1 MNMGELQLGL
11 LAIGAAVV
19 AAVFL
24 YNKRQERRYRREAEA
39 SFTSR
44 HEDVLMRSR
53 GGIEQGKSAAGPDR
67 IEQAFGSIDASL
79 EDPGASKPV
88 LSEILDFIVAIETP
102 EEISGAAVM
111 GAAAAALERCSKP
124 VRWEG
129 FDEMEASWE
138 PLDPERGYS
147 RLRSGMQVVDR
158 RGATDAEELAA
169 FGAAIEQ
176 AAASIGALAPV
187 PDPGPAIAK
196 ANELDRFCGEVDFR
210 VAVHIV
216 SDATPFS
223 GARLEGLA
231 KAASFELDRVD
242 GKFRR
247 RDKHGR
253 ILCTLINFGPTPF
266 SVDRVKSFSTRDVT
280 LELDVPRTPRGAFEQ
295 FRDTARA
302 LAERL
307 NARIVDD
314 NRQPLGPAAFDA
326 IGARVQAV
334 HRSMEARGIVPGGA
348 LALRLFS

>member
-1 MNMGELQLGL
+1 MGELQLGL

-19 AAVFL
+19 AAVYL

-53 GGIEQGKSAAGPDR
+53 GGTERGKDASGSDGVGP
-67 IEQAFGSIDASL
+67 AFGSFDASS
-79 EDPGASKPV
+79 EDLGASKPV

-102 EEISGAAVM
+102 EEIHGAAVLE
-111 GAAAAALERCSKP
+111 AAAAALESCSKP
-124 VRWEG
+124 IRWEG
-129 FDEMEASWE
+129 FDETEASWE
-138 PLDPERGYS
+138 PLDPQRSYS
-147 RLRSGMQVVDR
+147 RLRSGIQIVDR
-158 RGATDAEELAA
+158 RGAADAEELAA

-187 PDPGPAIAK
+187 PDFGPAMAK
-196 ANELDRFCGEVDFR
+196 AKELDRFCGEVDFR

-223 GARLEGLA
+223 GTRLEALA
-231 KAASFELDRVD
+231 KAAGFELDRAD
-242 GKFRR
+242 GRFRR
-247 RDKHGR
+247 RDKYGR
-253 ILCTLINFGPTPF
+253 IMCALLNFDPTPF
-266 SVDRVKSFSTRDVT
+266 SIDRLKSLSTHGVT

-314 NRQPLGPAAFDA
+314 NRQSLGPAAFDA

-334 HRSMEARGIVPGGA
+334 HRGMEARGIVPGGA

>member
-1 MNMGELQLGL
+1 MGELQLGL
-11 LAIGAAVV
+11 LAIGAIVI

-24 YNKRQERRYRREAEA
+24 YNRWQERRYRREAEA

-53 GGIEQGKSAAGPDR
+53 GGVEQGKSAADPDR
-67 IEQAFGSIDASL
+67 VEQTFESL
-79 EDPGASKPV
+79 DEPPEDPGASRPT
-88 LSEILDFIVAIETP
+88 LSAILDFIVAIETP
-102 EEISGAAVM
+102 EETRGAAVR

-124 VRWEG
+124 IRWEG
-129 FDEMEASWE
+129 FDETEASWE

-147 RLRSGMQVVDR
+147 RLRSGMQIVDR

-169 FGAAIEQ
+169 FGAAIEH

-187 PDPGPAIAK
+187 PDPGPTAARAK
-196 ANELDRFCGEVDFR
+196 ELDQFCGEVDFR

-223 GARLEGLA
+223 GSRLEGLA
-231 KAASFELDRVD
+231 KAAGFELDRVD
-242 GKFRR
+242 GRFRR
-247 RDKHGR
+247 RDRHGR
-253 ILCTLINFGPTPF
+253 IMCALLNFGPTPF
-266 SVDRVKSFSTRDVT
+266 SIDRLKSFSTRGVT

-334 HRSMEARGIVPGGA
+334 HRSMEARGIDPGGA